1 MTNESYLTG
10 LKMEDIPDIWEPTGM
25 ALITDKDIA
34 RYIELPLRRAM
45 KILVDKRVKTYYS
58 TANRDNTLAF
68 VVIQPEYLSPENIQ
82 LAKERFGYEGKE
94 LERIILELPIT
105 PNTSAEEV
113 ERFFV
118 GLAEQFA
125 DQKEWADV
133 YHTTTYTG

>member
-125 DQKEWADV
+125 DQKEWAAV
-133 YHTTTYTG
+133 YYTTTYTR